1 MKKRL
6 LRFGSFVMALVV
18 LFVSVGWDVCFHY
31 CTSSHT
37 MSSHL
42 GTSAAMHA
50 QCYDIVPCI
59 DENAVN
65 HSITTHFDTRGCCN
79 DFDSR
84 IQFTDSFTFSADK
97 HLSLHFQ
104 PFTVLPF
111 DVRQLLPEVKQAV
124 GGIRLWKIPHLP
136 IGKTRLFLLSNLRL
150 NPLVF

>member
-1 MKKRL
+1 MIA
-6 LRFGSFVMALVV
+6 FVV

-37 MSSHL
+37 MSSHI
-42 GTSAAMHA
+42 GTSTAMHA
-50 QCYDIVPCI
+50 QCFDYDPCA
-59 DENAVN
+59 EESHEHHPMAA
-65 HSITTHFDTRGCCN
+65 HFDARGCCN

-111 DVRQLLPEVKQAV
+111 DVRQLLPEVKLAV
-124 GGIRLWKIPHLP
+124 GGIKLWKIPHQP